1 MLSDRKLKPLSPW
14 PFRHQ
19 ASAIAPHTGGAQT
32 AEKLL
37 RGAGDSIDMQMPSFT
52 MCERLFG
59 GDRMWLIG
67 VRGCGEKMQCRHQ
80 SVLQPTVATSD
91 VNIRSK

>member
-1 MLSDRKLKPLSPW
+1 
-14 PFRHQ
+14 
-19 ASAIAPHTGGAQT
+19 
-32 AEKLL
+32 
-37 RGAGDSIDMQMPSFT
+37 